1 MPAFEQ
7 AVIAVNPREAKTVMV
22 PAEKAFGPYHEELIE
37 TIDRNQFPVDLEPE
51 VGPRLNLS

>member
-7 AVIAVNPREAKTVMV
+7 AVMGMNPGEAKTVTV

-37 TIDRNQFPVDLEPE
+37 TIDRNQFPVDLEP
-51 VGPRLNLS
+51 